1 VMLSF
6 NAAKRFLRL
15 HGYRVTRLSSPGE
28 SHAFT
33 GQYQVA
39 VGSFNTRDYRTF
51 LLSAEEIKA
60 GATKLKSL
68 DPK

>member
-1 VMLSF
+1 MLSF

-15 HGYRVTRLSSPGE
+15 YGYRITRLSSSGE
-28 SHAFT
+28 SNAFM